1 MVVRDYDSEGGV
13 TLRFSRD
20 SLGGVKAGAAP
31 AQPEAM
37 PADGETHT
45 LTDEEASMLEAF
57 RRFKMRMHNDGEA
70 FRWMARKPEGVQ
82 IVEETALL
90 VHPSEVPVVRTRS
103 L

>member
-20 SLGGVKAGAAP
+20 GLGGVKAGAAP

-57 RRFKMRMHNDGEA
+57 RRFKIRMHNDGEA

-90 VHPSEVPVVRTRS
+90 VHPSEVPVVKRRP
-103 L
+103 

>member
-13 TLRFSRD
+13 TLRFTRD

-37 PADGETHT
+37 PAQP
-45 LTDEEASMLEAF
+45 EAV
-57 RRFKMRMHNDGEA
+57 
-70 FRWMARKPEGVQ
+70 PEGVQ

-90 VHPSEVPVVRTRS
+90 VHPNEVPVVKRRS
-103 L
+103 